1 MAIFLMHEVRW
12 QPGSAARS
20 YRNLPKHCE
29 SVAFPPALT
38 NRPSSSE
45 RTTHREKPKYR
56 DSLAL
61 PPDLPRGQS
70 DPERAILRENPKHG
84 DSLALHPDLPRGRSD
99 PERAILRENPK
110 RSVVFE
116 RTPWHVLRAP
126 IVPGRIYWILP
137 KRSRMSRRT
146 FRENPKYWHRNQPSL
161 RKAPMRTAILPP
173 HRSSSEP
180 SFRKFPIRLAIP
192 ERASEFIGP
201 FFTGKARMLRVFP
214 MRPVRVEAAAHHDE
228 EDGAASARTFRIMP
242 IRQSLARR

>member
-12 QPGSAARS
+12 HPGSAARS
-20 YRNLPKHCE
+20 YRNLPKHCA
-29 SVAFPPALT
+29 SVTFPPALT

-45 RTTHREKPKYR
+45 RTTHRENPKYR

-84 DSLALHPDLPRGRSD
+84 DSLALHPDLPRGRSY

-180 SFRKFPIRLAIP
+180 SFRKFPIRLAIRRGHRSSSDHSSP
-192 ERASEFIGP
+192 ERRECFGFFLCVQSASKRPHTTMRKTEP
-201 FFTGKARMLRVFP
+201 LRRGHF
-214 MRPVRVEAAAHHDE
+214 
-228 EDGAASARTFRIMP
+228 G
-242 IRQSLARR
+242 